1 MMSNLINISK
11 QTSRLCQSPLK
22 QAATN
27 ILQSNCAAL
36 STTAN
41 VCAESKEPKQKSER
55 VVEFEKKL
63 RAKTPLGKLDEFSK
77 HPFQE
82 KEPLKPW
89 PNATNPH
96 TGEIGGPAGPE
107 PTRYGDWE
115 RKGRVTDF

>member
-1 MMSNLINISK
+1 MSNLLSISK
-11 QTSRLCQSPLK
+11 QSCRLCQSALK
-22 QAATN
+22 QVSAGVLKNNSAAF
-27 ILQSNCAAL
+27 
-36 STTAN
+36 STTTC
-41 VCAESKEPKQKSER
+41 VCAESKEPKPKSER

-63 RAKTPLGKLDEFSK
+63 RAKTPLGKLDEFSQ

-115 RKGRVTDF
+115 RKGRVSDF

>member
-1 MMSNLINISK
+1 MSKILNISK
-11 QTSRLCQSPLK
+11 YTGRLCHSVMKQGSGGDLQANCVAFSTSPCVC
-22 QAATN
+22 N
-27 ILQSNCAAL
+27 D
-36 STTAN
+36 AN
-41 VCAESKEPKQKSER
+41 KPKEKSER
-55 VVEFEKKL
+55 TKQFEKKL
-63 RAKTPLGKLDEFSK
+63 RAKTPLGKLDEFSQ

>member
-1 MMSNLINISK
+1 MSALINIGK
-11 QTSRLCQSPLK
+11 QTCRLSPTTLK
-22 QAATN
+22 GVSTN
-27 ILQSNCAAL
+27 VLNNNVVAI
-36 STTAN
+36 STTASA
-41 VCAESKEPKQKSER
+41 CHEAKPPKEKSER
-55 VVEFEKKL
+55 VKEFEKKL
-63 RAKTPLGKLDEFSK
+63 RAKTPIGKLDEFSQ

>member
-1 MMSNLINISK
+1 MSNLLNITK
-11 QTSRLCQSPLK
+11 QTCRLCQSTLK
-22 QAATN
+22 QAPANVLQCN
-27 ILQSNCAAL
+27 IAAL
-36 STTAN
+36 STTAC
-41 VCAESKEPKQKSER
+41 VCADSKQPKEKSAR

-63 RAKTPLGKLDEFSK
+63 RAKTPIGKLDEFSQ